1 MNTIIKKF
9 KELISQLQMGYPVD
23 LSELKSEILS
33 LDYDF
38 SELSNIDCDCN
49 IHLCKTTDEKAYVHI
64 LLLNGSKDK
73 KLVAITYNNDGDQ
86 LDVGPIDDGF
96 YTLISL
102 EVFKSVDVEL
112 LQKLKK
118 IYVSDGKNLYK
129 VTEEGA
135 EIINPLEAYYDK
147 DLKTKS
153 EESFFSICFLRK
165 CFIYLCEQLI
175 SDNPNEFIYKKKE
188 KEENF
193 KKDFVWITYK
203 ILIYL
208 INNCRYLEAQQILEQ
223 IEDCNGFCPQE
234 YDCGCNKN

>member
-1 MNTIIKKF
+1 MNKIVKKF
-9 KELISQLQMGYPVD
+9 KEVISQLQMGYPVD

-33 LDYDF
+33 LNYDF
-38 SELSNIDCDCN
+38 LELSNIDCDCN

-73 KLVAITYNNDGDQ
+73 KLVAITYNDGGDQ

-102 EVFKSVDVEL
+102 EVFKSVDAEL
-112 LQKLKK
+112 LEKLKK

-147 DLKTKS
+147 DLETKQ
-153 EESFFSICFLRK
+153 EESFFSICFLKK
-165 CFIYLCEQLI
+165 CFIYLCEQLVGD
-175 SDNPNEFIYKKKE
+175 SEEFIYKKKE

>member
-1 MNTIIKKF
+1 MINNIIKKF

-38 SELSNIDCDCN
+38 SELSNIDCGCN
-49 IHLCKTTDEKAYVHI
+49 IHLCKTTDEKAYVYI
-64 LLLNGSKDK
+64 LLLNEIKDK
-73 KLVAITYNNDGDQ
+73 KLVAITYNSDGDQ
-86 LDVGPIDDGF
+86 LDVGPISDGY

-102 EVFKSVDVEL
+102 EVYKEVNTEL
-112 LQKLKK
+112 LEKFKK

-129 VTEEGA
+129 VTKEGS

-147 DLKTKS
+147 DLQTKS
-153 EESFFSICFLRK
+153 EESFFSICFLKK
-165 CFIYLCEQLI
+165 CFIYLCEELVED
-175 SDNPNEFIYKKKE
+175 SPEKFIYKKSGDT
-188 KEENF
+188 F

-208 INNCRYLEAQQILEQ
+208 INNCRYKEAQQILEQ
-223 IEDCNGFCPQE
+223 IEDCNGFCPQ
-234 YDCGCNKN
+234 DCGCNKN

>member
-1 MNTIIKKF
+1 MNQIIKKF

-23 LSELKSEILS
+23 LSKIKSEILS

-38 SELSNIDCDCN
+38 EELSNIDCNCN
-49 IHLCKTTDEKAYVHI
+49 IHLCKTADENAYVYI
-64 LLLNGSKDK
+64 LLLNSTEDK
-73 KLVAITYNNDGDQ
+73 KLIAITYNNNGDQ
-86 LDVGPIDDGF
+86 LDVGPIDDGY
-96 YTLISL
+96 YTLIQL
-102 EVFKSVDVEL
+102 EVYKEVDQEI
-112 LQKLKK
+112 LKKYGK

-129 VTEEGA
+129 VTSENT
-135 EIINPLEAYYDK
+135 EIVNPLEVYYDK
-147 DLKTKS
+147 DFKAKS
-153 EESFFSICFLRK
+153 EESFFSICLLKK

-175 SDNPNEFIYKKKE
+175 GDEIEDFVYKKKE

-208 INNCRYLEAQQILEQ
+208 INNCRYIEAQQILEI

>member
-9 KELISQLQMGYPVD
+9 KELISQLQMGYPGN

-64 LLLNGSKDK
+64 LLLNESKDK

-102 EVFKSVDVEL
+102 EVFKSVDAEL
-112 LQKLKK
+112 LEKLKK

-147 DLKTKS
+147 DLETKQ
-153 EESFFSICFLRK
+153 EESFFSICFLKK
-165 CFIYLCEQLI
+165 CFIYLCEQLVGD
-175 SDNPNEFIYKKKE
+175 SDEFIYKKKE